1 MRPSSGGTW
10 ARLDGGGW
18 EPTTR
23 QITSEQIKA
32 DAEFYA
38 AQFRTQ
44 LEGLKQPPDAAPPH
58 VPVAGSHLWSAA
70 LPANLTPGY
79 HRLEVRT
86 MDMCQH
92 TYAATRIFRID

>member
-1 MRPSSGGTW
+1 M
-10 ARLDGGGW
+10 
-18 EPTTR
+18 TR

-44 LEGLKQPPDAAPPH
+44 LEGLKQPPDAAPPY

-86 MDMCQH
+86 TDMYQH
-92 TYAATRIFRID
+92 TYEATRVFRID